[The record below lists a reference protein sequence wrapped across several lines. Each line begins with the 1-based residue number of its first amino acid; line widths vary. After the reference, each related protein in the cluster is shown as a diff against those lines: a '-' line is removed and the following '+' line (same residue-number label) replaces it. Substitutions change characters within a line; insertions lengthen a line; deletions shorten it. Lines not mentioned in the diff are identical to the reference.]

1 MPEFEAISGEPRKT
15 FQAGRRPRMRL
26 PDLRG
31 WDATGIIGR
40 LQGPEIVKMT
50 LGSGLPVIAM
60 DLSDQQ
66 RAGGLSLSKVSE
78 IQPDSQRA
86 GRLAAE
92 HLLERGLKSF
102 GYCGYEDRVWSE
114 RRRQGFC
121 ERLREAGLSCD
132 VYRPKRKL
140 PLLWQRERT
149 EVTAWLRGLP
159 KPVGVMACND
169 VRGRQV
175 IEAGILGNVRPRR
188 DCRGGGGRRSTA
200 LRAFQPAPFQRG
212 VNAEQGGYRAAEVLD
227 GLMSHRMKEPQRIV
241 VTAEW
246 VVSRQSSD
254 MLAVED
260 REVAAALR
268 FIRERGRG
276 PIGVEDVVKHVALS
290 RRTLEVRFDRVIGR
304 SIRTEIQRVRLVWVR
319 QLLIETNLP
328 VSKIADVTGFNSLSY
343 LSKVFHHETGE
354 TLCATTAA
362 SIAPRSLAA
371 QIYNYFAAKVPGFA
385 PARTG
390 RITVRL
396 LVNHPETDRPRRST
410 SLPR

>member
-175 IEAGILGNVRPRR
+175 IEAGILGKMSVPDAIAVVGVDDDQLLCELSNPPLSSV
-188 DCRGGGGRRSTA
+188 A
-200 LRAFQPAPFQRG
+200 L
-212 VNAEQGGYRAAEVLD
+212 NAEQGGYRAAEVLD

-268 FIRERGRG
+268 FIREAGGDRS
-276 PIGVEDVVKHVALS
+276 AS
-290 RRTLEVRFDRVIGR
+290 RTLSSTWPSRDEHRK
-304 SIRTEIQRVRLVWVR
+304 SA
-319 QLLIETNLP
+319 
-328 VSKIADVTGFNSLSY
+328 S
-343 LSKVFHHETGE
+343 
-354 TLCATTAA
+354 TA
-362 SIAPRSLAA
+362 S
-371 QIYNYFAAKVPGFA
+371 
-385 PARTG
+385 
-390 RITVRL
+390 
-396 LVNHPETDRPRRST
+396 
-410 SLPR
+410 